1 MLKNIKSVGVLV
13 AICTVVALLLA
24 LTNQFTAPI
33 IEKNQSAAANE
44 ALLVVMPDGAG
55 FELVDLGSY
64 SLPATVTEAY
74 KETSGKG
81 YVIKLSATGFKPG
94 MILMCGVSSDGVITG
109 AVCLESNETYGVE
122 KTYGQNF
129 IGKDTEGVDAVD
141 TVSSPTAPLT
151 TTGYKQ
157 AIKDA
162 LTAAINLGGGNADVR
177 TPEQILQDNLAEALP
192 AGEGKFTKVFFTEQ
206 VEDVD
211 VMYAADNGAGY
222 VAVIGEEFIA
232 ADAEGNSDNAVVA
245 AAAKV
250 LKDSTSTDVDLTAYE
265 GINENVVSVKKTAT
279 GNYDITVNARG
290 YAYYDDNH
298 GYGQQRF
305 VPIVIRVSLTADGT
319 IIDTLT
325 VSHEESKNIGD
336 ACATEEYY
344 SQFDGKTADTYTE
357 VDAIAGATITS
368 VGPKGNEGYMAA
380 IQRCFETVSILERG
394 AK

>member
-177 TPEQILQDNLAEALP
+177 TPE
-192 AGEGKFTKVFFTEQ
+192 
-206 VEDVD
+206 
-211 VMYAADNGAGY
+211 
-222 VAVIGEEFIA
+222 
-232 ADAEGNSDNAVVA
+232 
-245 AAAKV
+245 
-250 LKDSTSTDVDLTAYE
+250 
-265 GINENVVSVKKTAT
+265 
-279 GNYDITVNARG
+279 
-290 YAYYDDNH
+290 
-298 GYGQQRF
+298 
-305 VPIVIRVSLTADGT
+305 
-319 IIDTLT
+319 
-325 VSHEESKNIGD
+325 
-336 ACATEEYY
+336 
-344 SQFDGKTADTYTE
+344 
-357 VDAIAGATITS
+357 
-368 VGPKGNEGYMAA
+368 
-380 IQRCFETVSILERG
+380 
-394 AK
+394 

>member
-1 MLKNIKSVGVLV
+1 MLKNIKSVAVLV

-24 LTNQFTAPI
+24 ATNQLTAPI

-44 ALLVVMPDGAG
+44 ALMEVMPDGEG
-55 FELVDLGSY
+55 FEQMDTAGIT
-64 SLPATVTEAY
+64 LPATVTEAY

-94 MILMCGVSSDGVITG
+94 MILMCGVSSDGIITG

-129 IGKDTEGVDAVD
+129 IGKDAEGADAVD

-192 AGEGKFTKVFFTEQ
+192 NGEGKFTKLFFTE
-206 VEDVD
+206 VIEGVD
-211 VMYAADNGAGY
+211 AVYSADNGAGH
-222 VAVIGEEFIA
+222 VAVIGEEFIGIEA
-232 ADAEGNSDNAVVA
+232 NAPTAYPAIADAIKAMTEDIPTG
-245 AAAKV
+245 
-250 LKDSTSTDVDLTAYE
+250 VDLTAYE
-265 GINENVVSVKKTAT
+265 GINENVKEVTKTT
-279 GNYDITVNARG
+279 SGNYVITVNARG

-305 VPIVIRVSLTADGT
+305 VPIVIRVSLTPDGT

-325 VSHEESKNIGD
+325 VSHEESKGIGD
-336 ACATEEYY
+336 ACATEDYY
-344 SQFDGKTADTYTE
+344 SQFDGKTIDTYTE

-380 IQRCFETVSILERG
+380 IRRCFETVAILEGG